1 MKDLIKTINTKDESI
16 YTIDSR
22 EVAKML
28 EKEHEYVLEM
38 IQGRKGK
45 LGIIPVLENAKLAVS
60 DFFIESS
67 YKVDGNNKNYK
78 CYLVTKMGC
87 ELLGNKL
94 QGEKGILFTAKYVE
108 RFNAME
114 KEFEE
119 SRKPKNY
126 IVNKPQEELECLEM
140 ISNILHFNDSSKLL
154 GVKSICKKYGMETSY
169 LPVYTKSKGILK
181 SATELLR
188 KYNIQISTRKFN
200 KIMIDKGLLREVE
213 RKSTKD
219 NTKIKKFK
227 NLVNTEF
234 GENQV
239 NPNNPK
245 ETQPMYYEEK
255 FEELLK
261 KLELK

>member
-1 MKDLIKTINTKDESI
+1 MKDLIKIITNDKGQQLVSARELHEFLGLQKRFSVWIDQYIKEGNEYLFIEGEDFTSVLTSTVVNNGAKRELQDYAITIPMAKEISMLTKNE
-16 YTIDSR
+16 
-22 EVAKML
+22 
-28 EKEHEYVLEM
+28 
-38 IQGRKGK
+38 KGK
-45 LGIIPVLENAKLAVS
+45 QARKYFIECEKIAKNKPNPITVTENAA
-60 DFFIESS
+60 IANE
-67 YKVDGNNKNYK
+67 Y
-78 CYLVTKMGC
+78 M
-87 ELLGNKL
+87 
-94 QGEKGILFTAKYVE
+94 
-108 RFNAME
+108 
-114 KEFEE
+114 
-119 SRKPKNY
+119 
-126 IVNKPQEELECLEM
+126 
-140 ISNILHFNDSSKLL
+140 KLL
-154 GVKSICKKYGMETSY
+154 KTSAETLHMNENSILYISKKIYKDCNIPTTY
-169 LPVYTKSKGILK
+169 LPDYTTSKGILK

-255 FEELLK
+255 FEKLLK
-261 KLELK
+261 RLGIK